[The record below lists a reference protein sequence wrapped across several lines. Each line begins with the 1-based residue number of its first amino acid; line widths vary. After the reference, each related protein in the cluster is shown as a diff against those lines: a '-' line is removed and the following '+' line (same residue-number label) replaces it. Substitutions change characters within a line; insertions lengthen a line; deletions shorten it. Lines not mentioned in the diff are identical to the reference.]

1 MSLPDNNLIW
11 PPTGAHLTEM
21 RLWDALYAGHKPGY
35 KGELIY
41 PEPDLASIGTETDE
55 QRRTVRS
62 GFAGVIA
69 QISADYTFGAGIN
82 FRVATSTDV
91 SNDDFCNIDDLA
103 QDILDDSNLLAR
115 FHEAE
120 EKRSAYG
127 DVFITIVADPAIAP
141 TPYINTFTPL
151 VVDPIFV
158 DGHLAAAT
166 MWTDIRIDSMQNHWR
181 WLMNVDNRTKE
192 VKCGLYY
199 GTQTNLGSLVE
210 SNSIPQTAGFTES
223 YSFPEGVD
231 RMVWHVPNARPNRR
245 RPSSPYGRSDFQ
257 GAESAIMSTNIVLT
271 SLVADIRLG
280 RARILVPTGVL
291 TNYGLGQG
299 SSFNASR
306 EIFTQL
312 DVDPLNN
319 PIQMIQGTIRADD
332 HKKALQILIETVANV
347 AGYSPATFGLHLE
360 GLPESGAALR
370 IREAKTLKTIGMKR
384 KYWNPVIRDIVY
396 TILQLSKV
404 IFDVDVTP
412 VRPMILWPEI
422 IEETPRDKA
431 LTLFNLKMA
440 TAVSVE
446 TLVRMAQ
453 PEIDEAKVS
462 EEVARI
468 YAENL
473 IVVNEALLDSMDVEV
488 KLSTLVDSNN
498 DSGDTAAKNAAIETG
513 NQVLNQDSTL
523 TGSPAGAAV

>member
-1 MSLPDNNLIW
+1 VSLPDNNLLW
-11 PPTGAHLTEM
+11 PPAGSHLTEQM
-21 RLWDALYAGHKPGY
+21 LWDALYAGHKPGY

-55 QRRTVRS
+55 QRRIVRS

-82 FRVATSTDV
+82 FRVLNSDKTDD
-91 SNDDFCNIDDLA
+91 NDFTNIDDVA
-103 QDILDDSNLLAR
+103 QDLLDDSNLLAR
-115 FHEAE
+115 LHEAE

-127 DVFITIVADPAIAP
+127 DVFITVVADPAIAP

-151 VVDPIFV
+151 VVDPVFV

-166 MWTDIRIDSMQNHWR
+166 MWTDIRIDSTKNHWR
-181 WLMNVDNRTKE
+181 WLMNVDNRTKK

-199 GTQTNLGSLVE
+199 GTQTNLGSLVP
-210 SNSIPQTAGFTES
+210 SNSIPQTAGFSEE
-223 YSFPEGVD
+223 YDFPEGVE

-257 GAESAIMSTNIVLT
+257 GAEAAIMSTNIVLT
-271 SLVADIRLG
+271 SLISDVRLG

-299 SSFNASR
+299 SAFNASR
-306 EIFTQL
+306 EVFTQL

-319 PIQMIQGTIRADD
+319 PIQLIQGVIRADE
-332 HKKALQILIETVANV
+332 HKKALQILIESIANV
-347 AGYSPATFGLHLE
+347 AGYSPSTFGLNLE

-370 IREAKTLKTIGMKR
+370 VREAKTLKTIGMKR
-384 KYWNPVIRDIVY
+384 KYWTPVIRDICF
-396 TILQLSKV
+396 TLLQLGKIV
-404 IFDVDVTP
+404 YGIDITP
-412 VRPMILWPEI
+412 VRPMIIWPEI
-422 IEETPRDKA
+422 IEETPADKA
-431 LTLFNLKMA
+431 LTLCNLKQA
-440 TAVSVE
+440 TAVSIE

-453 PEIDEAKVS
+453 PNIDEDDVA

-468 YAENL
+468 YAEQGI
-473 IVVNEALLDSMDVEV
+473 IVDEILLDSMKGTEDKVSLTDV
-488 KLSTLVDSNN
+488 LN
-498 DSGDTAAKNAAIETG
+498 DSGSTGAKNSAIDIP
-513 NQVLNQDSTL
+513 NQVLNSDSTL
-523 TGSPAGAAV
+523 TGSAAGTTV